1 MGFFNKIFKNE
12 VEESGKND
20 YGKPDYHKKSRK
32 PVRRV
37 IALANQKGGVGKS
50 TTAVNV
56 SAYLGHYGFKTLMI
70 DLDPQ
75 SNSTSGLG
83 VNPDSERN
91 CVYDILISDVN
102 PEEVILGTSYDNL
115 KVIPSSIQLAGA
127 EVELVT
133 RLKRE
138 FRLKEAINK
147 IEDSY
152 DFIIIDCPPALG
164 LLTINALAAAS
175 EVIIPIQCEYYA
187 LEGLGQLINT
197 IELVKKNLNEDLIVA
212 GVVMTMYDSRTKLS
226 DQVIEEVKKHFSEKV
241 YEAIIPRNV
250 RLSEAPSY
258 GKPIMLYNPE
268 CKGALAYKSLTE
280 EVIKNGKKGIR

>member
-1 MGFFNKIFKNE
+1 MGFFNKIFKNKI
-12 VEESGKND
+12 EESGENNC
-20 YGKPDYHKKSRK
+20 GKPGCYKKSRE
-32 PVRRV
+32 PIRRV

-83 VNPDSERN
+83 VSPDSERN
-91 CVYDILISDVN
+91 CIYDILISDVN
-102 PEEVILGTSYDNL
+102 PEEVILGTQYDNL

-127 EVELVT
+127 EVELVS

-138 FRLKEAINK
+138 FRLKEAISK

-164 LLTINALAAAS
+164 LLTINALTAAS

-187 LEGLGQLINT
+187 LEGLGQLIKT
-197 IELVKKNLNEDLIVA
+197 LELVRKNLNEDLIIA

-226 DQVIEEVKKHFSEKV
+226 DQVIAEVKKHFSEKV

-280 EVIKNGKKGIR
+280 EVIKNGKKGTR

>member
-1 MGFFNKIFKNE
+1 MGFFNKIFKNKI
-12 VEESGKND
+12 EESGENNCE
-20 YGKPDYHKKSRK
+20 KPDYYKKSRE
-32 PVRRV
+32 PARRV
-37 IALANQKGGVGKS
+37 IALTNQKGGVGKS

-83 VNPDSERN
+83 VSPDSERN
-91 CVYDILISDVN
+91 CIYDILISDVN
-102 PEEVILGTSYDNL
+102 PEEVILETPYNNL

-138 FRLKEAINK
+138 YRLKEAISEIK
-147 IEDSY
+147 DSY

-164 LLTINALAAAS
+164 LLTINALTAAG

-197 IELVKKNLNEDLIVA
+197 IELVKKNLNEDLIIA

-226 DQVIEEVKKHFSEKV
+226 DQVIEEVRKHFSEKV

>member
-1 MGFFNKIFKNE
+1 MGFFSKIFKNKI
-12 VEESGKND
+12 EESGENN
-20 YGKPDYHKKSRK
+20 YEKPDYYKKSRE

-37 IALANQKGGVGKS
+37 IALANQKGGVGKT

-56 SAYLGHYGFKTLMI
+56 SAYLGHYGFKTLLI

-75 SNSTSGLG
+75 SMSTSGLG
-83 VNPDSERN
+83 VSPDSERN

-102 PEEVILGTSYDNL
+102 PEEVILGTPYNNL

-127 EVELVT
+127 EIELVT

-138 FRLKEAINK
+138 YRLKEAIRR

-164 LLTINALAAAS
+164 LLTINALTAAG

-197 IELVKKNLNEDLIVA
+197 IELVKKNLNEDLIIA

-226 DQVIEEVKKHFSEKV
+226 DQVIEEVRKHFSEKV

-258 GKPIMLYNPE
+258 GKPIMLYNSE

>member
-1 MGFFNKIFKNE
+1 MGFFSKIFKNKI
-12 VEESGKND
+12 EESGENN
-20 YGKPDYHKKSRK
+20 YEKPDYYKKSRE

-37 IALANQKGGVGKS
+37 IALANQKGGVGKT

-83 VNPDSERN
+83 VSPDSERN

-102 PEEVILGTSYDNL
+102 PEEVILGTPYNNL

-127 EVELVT
+127 EIELVT

-138 FRLKEAINK
+138 YRLKEAIRR

-164 LLTINALAAAS
+164 LLTINALTAAG

-197 IELVKKNLNEDLIVA
+197 IELVKKNLNEDLIIA

-226 DQVIEEVKKHFSEKV
+226 DQVIEEVRKHFSEKV

>member
-1 MGFFNKIFKNE
+1 MGFFNKIFKNKI
-12 VEESGKND
+12 EESGENN
-20 YGKPDYHKKSRK
+20 YEKPDYYKKSRE

-37 IALANQKGGVGKS
+37 IALANQKGGVGKT

-83 VNPDSERN
+83 VSPDSERN

-102 PEEVILGTSYDNL
+102 PEEVILGTPYNNL

-127 EVELVT
+127 EIELVT

-138 FRLKEAINK
+138 YRLKEAIRR

-164 LLTINALAAAS
+164 LLTINALTAAG

-197 IELVKKNLNEDLIVA
+197 IELVKKNLNEDLIIA

-258 GKPIMLYNPE
+258 GKPIMLYNPG